1 MKLQRVR
8 SSAVEAIGYDAE
20 RQWLEVRWKGQQ
32 RIYRYYRVPAE
43 VYQELRQADS
53 VGTYLNEQVKRRYFY
68 EPVA

>member
-1 MKLQRVR
+1 
-8 SSAVEAIGYDAE
+8 
-20 RQWLEVRWKGQQ
+20 VRWKGQQ